1 MGHVVVLATGGTI
14 ASVPGEHG
22 DYVASLGGRE
32 LVSRVGE
39 AGAVRVD
46 TLFVKGSY
54 AFTLEDLHT
63 LAQAA
68 RQYMDDPATEGIVI
82 TQGTDTLEETSF
94 YLALVLERRKP
105 VALTG
110 AQLPASDPHGDGPR
124 NLAQAIAVARD
135 PEAAA
140 WGPVVVF
147 NGEIHAARDVRKV
160 DTAALD
166 AFKSPGWG
174 PVGLVDRG
182 KVIKARATRE
192 RRVLPPAVP
201 RPVALIRLAVGVTGD
216 HILQAATG
224 AEGVVLQ
231 AFGRGNA
238 HPSVA
243 DAVRRLVEA
252 GVPVV
257 VTSRCVGGLVAP
269 MYGDGGGRD
278 LERAGAWFAGD
289 LAGEKAR
296 LLLGL
301 LLAHGIRGQA
311 AQEWLAEWAMP

>member
-14 ASVPGEHG
+14 ASIPREHG
-22 DYVASLGGRE
+22 DYVASLGGTE
-32 LVSRVGE
+32 LVSRAGEVGT
-39 AGAVRVD
+39 VRAE

-54 AFTLEDLHT
+54 AFTLDDLYEI
-63 LAQAA
+63 AQAVG
-68 RQYMDDPATEGIVI
+68 QYLHDPDTDGIVI

-105 VALTG
+105 VILTG
-110 AQLPASDPHGDGPR
+110 AQLPASDPHSDGPR
-124 NLAQAIAVARD
+124 NLAQAITVARD
-135 PEAAA
+135 PEAAS

-182 KVIKARATRE
+182 QVIKVRTVRT
-192 RRVLPPAVP
+192 RRVLPPTVP
-201 RPVALIRLAVGVTGD
+201 RPVGLVRLAVGMTGD
-216 HILQAATG
+216 DILQAAGG
-224 AEGVVLQ
+224 AAGVVLE
-231 AFGRGNA
+231 AFGRGNG

-243 DAVRRLVEA
+243 EAVRQLVEA

-257 VTSRCVGGLVAP
+257 VTSRCVQGFVAP
-269 MYGDGGGRD
+269 VYGDGGGRD

-301 LLAHGIRGQA
+301 LLAHGIRGEEAQA
-311 AQEWLAEWAMP
+311 WLAEWAVP